1 MVFNVE
7 KTPYLMISYK
17 KALTWKISIE
27 KTNHNFQ
34 WKVSQKAPTQP
45 CFCWFLFS
53 CFHSRRCLFDL
64 SITHIVVSVKIK
76 LYICT
81 YNINLLIWLRLWQH
95 YKLLLHSIIYYE
107 FCIKLILEVVN
118 GMFKTNCYKYS
129 RFIAYSKSDDL
140 CQWIKTSPFIELK
153 MLRTFIV
160 KG

>member
-1 MVFNVE
+1 M
-7 KTPYLMISYK
+7 KS
-17 KALTWKISIE
+17 
-27 KTNHNFQ
+27 
-34 WKVSQKAPTQP
+34 VSKSTDSAM
-45 CFCWFLFS
+45 FLLGFFS